1 VPVSSYH
8 ESSRAKPFRWQDTH
22 VTEEVPA
29 EQMRVADVDRKAVVD
44 RLHVAHGEG
53 LITLAE
59 FDSRVAD
66 TWQSKTR
73 GDLAR
78 ITADLPAPRPV
89 VVTPPAA
96 RQVARRHRGPAALR
110 VLNTIWL
117 SVTTL
122 NIVIWGLV
130 WLTGGSGVYPWWLWV
145 AVPPGAVLGVLWW
158 TIGGGRDD
166 DEDKGGRTAL
176 PGSD

>member
-1 VPVSSYH
+1 M
-8 ESSRAKPFRWQDTH
+8 
-22 VTEEVPA
+22 TEEVPA

-44 RLHVAHGEG
+44 RLHVAHAEG

-73 GDLAR
+73 GDLAKL
-78 ITADLPAPRPV
+78 TADLPAPRPV
-89 VVTPPAA
+89 ELPKPVGK
-96 RQVARRHRGPAALR
+96 QVARRHRGPTALR

-117 SVTTL
+117 SITTL

-130 WLTGGSGVYPWWLWV
+130 CLTSAEFVYPWWLWV

-158 TIGGGRDD
+158 TVGGGKDD
-166 DEDKGGRTAL
+166 PGPSGRKAL
-176 PGSD
+176 PGND